1 VGRRAREARGEAA
14 LTPGGAYRFTAIAHA
29 GRDLLDPVTAAAVDA
44 MLACALERP
53 GGRGTGVE
61 PNPAFAADARERIER
76 WAGAYARW
84 GRDTMGYAL
93 IVLRRAG

>member
-1 VGRRAREARGEAA
+1 VA
-14 LTPGGAYRFTAIAHA
+14 
-29 GRDLLDPVTAAAVDA
+29 
-44 MLACALERP
+44 
-53 GGRGTGVE
+53 
-61 PNPAFAADARERIER
+61 PNPAFAADARERIAR

>member
-1 VGRRAREARGEAA
+1 MGRRAREARGQAA

-29 GRDLLDPVTAAAVDA
+29 GRDLLGPVTAAAVDA
-44 MLACALERP
+44 MLARVAAPAPP
-53 GGRGTGVE
+53 G
-61 PNPAFAADARERIER
+61 DARERIER

-93 IVLRRAG
+93 IVPRRAG